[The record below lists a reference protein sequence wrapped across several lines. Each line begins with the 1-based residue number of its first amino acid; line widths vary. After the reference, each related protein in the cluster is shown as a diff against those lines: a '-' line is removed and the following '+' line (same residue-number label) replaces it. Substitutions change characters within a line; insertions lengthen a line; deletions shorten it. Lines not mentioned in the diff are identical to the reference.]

1 MFEEIQSPM
10 KKLTKIALATL
21 FALAGFAIAIWG
33 YYAEEAVL
41 SSILLI
47 VGNIFI
53 ISAVDIAFSFIAEFS
68 SRKED
73 VYLASRKF
81 KFVEKAAV

>member
-1 MFEEIQSPM
+1 MFEEIQNPM
-10 KKLTKIALATL
+10 KKFFKIFFAIL
-21 FALAGFAIAIWG
+21 FALAGFAIATWG
-33 YYAEEAVL
+33 YYAEESVL

-73 VYLASRKF
+73 AYLASMKF
-81 KFVEKAAV
+81 KFAEKTAV